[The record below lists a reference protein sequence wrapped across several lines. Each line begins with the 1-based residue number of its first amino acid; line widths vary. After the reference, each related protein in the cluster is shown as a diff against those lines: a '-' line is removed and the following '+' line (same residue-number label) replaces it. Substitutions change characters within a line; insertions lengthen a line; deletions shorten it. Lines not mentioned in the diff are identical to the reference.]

1 MNIVDRVKNIL
12 LTPKTEWPVIEGE
25 SSTPQQL
32 YTNYACILAAIP
44 AIATFVGMSLV
55 GYSVFGKTFRTGIG
69 AGLGQMITYYVL
81 SLVAVFLWAL
91 VVDALAPTFNGQKS
105 QINALK
111 LVVYSATAS
120 WLAGIFSLLPA
131 LALLGILGLYSLYLF
146 YVGAPVLMKVPQEK
160 ALAYTAVCV
169 VVGII
174 IMIIVGVISS
184 AFVPNPGMSLIR

>member
-1 MNIVDRVKNIL
+1 
-12 LTPKTEWPVIEGE
+12 
-25 SSTPQQL
+25 
-32 YTNYACILAAIP
+32 
-44 AIATFVGMSLV
+44 MSLV
-55 GYSVFGKTFRTGIG
+55 GYSVFGKTFRVGIG

-91 VVDALAPTFNGQKS
+91 VVDALAPTFDGQKS

-146 YVGAPVLMKVPQEK
+146 YVGAPVLMRVPQEK
-160 ALAYTAVCV
+160 ALGYTAVCV

-184 AFVPNPGMSLIR
+184 AFVPNPALSMLR